1 MVVMVVMVYLS
12 SRRVTAPRAEGG
24 NTRAG
29 EQSAHRSPTVTP
41 TRGKTGATPPPT
53 PGSWAP
59 ISGPYRG
66 SGRFLVRTRGPVPT
80 PRCSL
85 SVPPGGGSL
94 GDHTGTPVC
103 WCAGVP
109 VVLAVVR
116 GDPRCGRQGQGRLH
130 LCCSGIHRR
139 MLGLARFGI
148 EQINRSLG
156 QGLGR
161 TTVGSV
167 IALVTHGCSVR

>member
-41 TRGKTGATPPPT
+41 TRGKPGATPPPT

-66 SGRFLVRTRGPVPT
+66 SEQWVLQNAGVAPT
-80 PRCSL
+80 PGAHSPCHLVVAL
-85 SVPPGGGSL
+85 SVITPA
-94 GDHTGTPVC
+94 HRCTGESVYR
-103 WCAGVP
+103 CAGVY
-109 VVLAVVR
+109 V
-116 GDPRCGRQGQGRLH
+116 
-130 LCCSGIHRR
+130 HRH
-139 MLGLARFGI
+139 
-148 EQINRSLG
+148 
-156 QGLGR
+156 
-161 TTVGSV
+161 TGSV
-167 IALVTHGCSVR
+167 HLRGRS